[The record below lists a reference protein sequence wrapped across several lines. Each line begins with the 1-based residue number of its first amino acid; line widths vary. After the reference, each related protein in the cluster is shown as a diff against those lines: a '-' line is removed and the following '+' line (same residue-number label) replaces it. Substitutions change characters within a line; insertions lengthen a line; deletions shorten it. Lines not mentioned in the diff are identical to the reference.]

1 MPDCF
6 ELSPHYE
13 QENIDCSQCLCHNDI
28 NCIYKR
34 VYMVL
39 NYKPLWIQLEKRS
52 LKKTDVI
59 AIDRFNNQCD
69 GTNRQG

>member
-1 MPDCF
+1 
-6 ELSPHYE
+6 
-13 QENIDCSQCLCHNDI
+13 
-28 NCIYKR
+28 
-34 VYMVL
+34 MVL